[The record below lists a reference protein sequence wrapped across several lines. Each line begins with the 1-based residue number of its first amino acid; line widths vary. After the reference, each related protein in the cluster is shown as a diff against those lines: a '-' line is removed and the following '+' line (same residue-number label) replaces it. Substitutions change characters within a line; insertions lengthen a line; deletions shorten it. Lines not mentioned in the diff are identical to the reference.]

1 MCYWIPKPKFPVIIL
16 RRTSVWEVSFSQL
29 SVLDLESS
37 FKDLISLVTSDSGSK
52 VLEAHRVVLA
62 ACSNFFKQI
71 LRRQSRSYPPNPFIF
86 LRGISFED
94 LAAVLEFMYHGEV
107 KVSSEK
113 LGSFLAVAE
122 ELQIKGLTNR
132 KNAQVVSRSVND
144 VVKIARPTTGT
155 TFLTIGLQYFIS
167 LLPTY
172 PLIHPDLRACLNLPI
187 SCFLPTFFKLLT
199 LSLRFVHFYLNIS
212 TADPGQ
218 VSVLFFRLSYFSR

>member
-1 MCYWIPKPKFPVIIL
+1 MGSSGDSFRL
-16 RRTSVWEVSFSQL
+16 RWNDFGTNIMGSMQQL
-29 SVLDLESS
+29 REDEDFLDV
-37 FKDLISLVTSDSGSK
+37 SLVTSDSGSK

-187 SCFLPTFFKLLT
+187 SCFLPTFFKLPT
-199 LSLRFVHFYLNIS
+199 YPGFCPFLSQYNCRRLGSWYWSCYLWPK
-212 TADPGQ
+212 T
-218 VSVLFFRLSYFSR
+218 